1 MLKTILQDI
10 NIKLKCITRSSTY
23 HIFLN
28 PASMFFFQE
37 VKIAFPGHYWA
48 DPHFVHQW
56 NVIVVVQVC
65 GVGFYWQGELTIT
78 HF

>member
-1 MLKTILQDI
+1 M
-10 NIKLKCITRSSTY
+10 TRSSTY
-23 HIFLN
+23 HIFLD

-37 VKIAFPGHYWA
+37 VEITFPGHYRA

-65 GVGFYWQGELTIT
+65 GVGFDWQGELAIT